1 MTLFGL
7 LEALFC
13 LRRLELFRML
23 TQDGKDLKFF
33 EEEAGPF
40 LLRWMR
46 DVISSSKMPDYLHV
60 LVNVM
65 KYNAAYVDEEV
76 VTGFVLYV
84 QIPVLDCIWSTYFV
98 SCPD

>member
-1 MTLFGL
+1 
-7 LEALFC
+7 
-13 LRRLELFRML
+13 ML

-84 QIPVLDCIWSTYFV
+84 QIPVLDCAWST
-98 SCPD
+98 

>member
-1 MTLFGL
+1 MFGILEVLFR
-7 LEALFC
+7 

-98 SCPD
+98 SCPDW